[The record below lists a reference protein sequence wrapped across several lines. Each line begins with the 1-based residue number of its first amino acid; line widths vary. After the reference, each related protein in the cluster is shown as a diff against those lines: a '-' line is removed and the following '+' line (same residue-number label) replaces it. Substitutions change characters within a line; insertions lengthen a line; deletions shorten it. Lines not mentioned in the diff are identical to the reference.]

1 MYKEDIITELY
12 RSHKKFVNYIRT
24 LSADDYTYSHENL
37 KWAPYQDLEHHKKVL
52 KKIVLALSIP
62 SFILKLIYGKSNNPS
77 LSYDKTLK
85 LYQIRVN
92 DGAKSTKEF
101 TPSKTLRA
109 HLEQDCIELIS
120 TLEKLLLK
128 VGELDEHDLDS
139 ILLPH
144 PILGTITLR
153 EMLYFCKIHVE
164 MHHEICKKN
173 IRLKQL
179 LIN

>member
-1 MYKEDIITELY
+1 MYKEDIIEQLY
-12 RSHKKFVNYIRT
+12 KSHTKFVNYIRS

-52 KKIVLALSIP
+52 KKIIFALSIP

-77 LSYDKTLK
+77 KSYDKTLK
-85 LYQIRVN
+85 LYQLRIN
-92 DGAKSTKEF
+92 DGAKSTQEF
-101 TPSKTLRA
+101 IPSRTIQA
-109 HLEQDCIELIS
+109 QLEQDCDELIS
-120 TLEKLLLK
+120 TVEKLLRK
-128 VGELDEHDLDS
+128 VGKLNEHDLDT

-164 MHHEICKKN
+164 MHHAICQRN
-173 IRLKQL
+173 IRLKQM